1 MKNFVFYCLLMLL
14 VTAGFAQTDTAALYF
29 KYPNVPP
36 FTITKV
42 PDSTKFVKANLLPKK
57 PVLIM
62 IFSPDCEHCIH
73 EVKEILS
80 HMELFKNVQIVMVAH
95 LDFKNL
101 KKFYNEYKLANYPN
115 ITLGRDYSYFFG
127 TFYSLKFL
135 PGMFLYNKKGKF
147 VQSFDGSVPVK
158 RIAAAL

>member
-1 MKNFVFYCLLMLL
+1 MKNFVLFFILLLL
-14 VTAGFAQTDTAALYF
+14 SNGLSAQTDTAALYF

-42 PDSTKFVKANLLPKK
+42 PDSTKFAKANLSAKK

-62 IFSPDCEHCIH
+62 VFSPDCDHCIH
-73 EVKEILS
+73 ETKELLAN
-80 HMELFKNVQIVMVAH
+80 MELFKNVQIIMVAH
-95 LDFKNL
+95 LDFKYL
-101 KKFYNEYKLANYPN
+101 KKFYEEYKLADYPN

-127 TFYSLKFL
+127 TFFNIKFL
-135 PGMFLYNKKGKF
+135 PAIFLYNKKGKF
-147 VQSFDGSVPVK
+147 SRAFDGSVPVK

>member
-1 MKNFVFYCLLMLL
+1 MKNFVLYCVLILLAK
-14 VTAGFAQTDTAALYF
+14 TSIAQTDTAALYY

-42 PDSTKFVKANLLPKK
+42 PDSTKFVKANLSPKR

-62 IFSPDCEHCIH
+62 VFSPDCDHCIH
-73 EVKEILS
+73 EIKELLA
-80 HMELFKNVQIVMVAH
+80 HMELFKNIQIILVAH
-95 LDFKNL
+95 LDFKDL
-101 KKFYNEYKLANYPN
+101 KKFYEEFKIANYPN

-127 TFYSLKFL
+127 TFFNIKFL
-135 PGMFLYNKKGKF
+135 PAIFLYNKKGKF
-147 VQSFDGSVPVK
+147 TKAFDGSVPVS